1 MQRTAIATSLT
12 LALIVSS
19 PALAA
24 PTGGC
29 GNERAGWVE
38 RSVSEAAGIFWAGLL
53 DKSVF
58 PGGVSSVEAAID
70 GLDRDDDD
78 RVCMKIIGGDDL
90 NPRSHWY
97 KVGLELIGS
106 PTETFIVLENNAAA
120 NGSD

>member
-1 MQRTAIATSLT
+1 MTRRASFASAGSSSEIRVWPMRAGGIAADDARRTRRFGDGQMQRTAMATSLT

-24 PTGGC
+24 PKSGC
-29 GNERAGWVE
+29 GNEQAGWVE

-70 GLDRDDDD
+70 GLDRDDD
-78 RVCMKIIGGDDL
+78 
-90 NPRSHWY
+90 
-97 KVGLELIGS
+97 
-106 PTETFIVLENNAAA
+106 
-120 NGSD
+120 